1 VYNCRKLQEK
11 TLKKHERGEKVTIE
25 HAVARR
31 ILEICNEKKLSVS
44 ALTKASRVNASTVY
58 EFLAGRTKCPTVYII
73 KQLCD
78 GVGISVK
85 DFFDKDYF

>member
-1 VYNCRKLQEK
+1 M
-11 TLKKHERGEKVTIE
+11 TIE
-25 HAVARR
+25 RAVARR

-44 ALTKASRVNASTVY
+44 ALTKTAGVNSSTVY

-73 KQLCD
+73 RQLCD
-78 GVGISVK
+78 GVGMSVR

>member
-1 VYNCRKLQEK
+1 M
-11 TLKKHERGEKVTIE
+11 TIE
-25 HAVARR
+25 RAVARR
-31 ILEICNEKKLSVS
+31 ILEICNENNLSVS
-44 ALTKASRVNASTVY
+44 ALTKTSGVNASTVY

-78 GVGISVK
+78 GVGMPLK